1 MVVCA
6 MTIALLGVST
16 SFAVAIYYGATAQRE
31 FPPMVPPDTFT
42 QHMCACRSLTFER
55 SVSQAEVSDFTLK
68 AERNASINTSRKRAV
83 KSAKW
88 GRQLVSYCSRVNS
101 CPACTC

>member
-1 MVVCA
+1 MAVCA
-6 MTIALLGVST
+6 IVVALLGVSA

-55 SVSQAEVSDFTLK
+55 NVSQAELSNTTPKV
-68 AERNASINTSRKRAV
+68 ERNPSINPSRKRAV
-83 KSAKW
+83 NSAK
-88 GRQLVSYCSRVNS
+88 
-101 CPACTC
+101 